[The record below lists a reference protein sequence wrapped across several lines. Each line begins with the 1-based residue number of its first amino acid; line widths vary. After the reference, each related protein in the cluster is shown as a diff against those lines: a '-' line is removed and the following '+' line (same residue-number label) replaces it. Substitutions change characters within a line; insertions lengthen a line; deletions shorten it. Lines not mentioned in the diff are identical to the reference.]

1 MFKIAQG
8 STTVAM
14 VAASAIV
21 APLVGALGYNSEMGR
36 ALLVL
41 AIASG
46 AMVVSHVNDSYF
58 WIVAQGSGIP
68 VSTAYRS
75 QTLATLVQGIVA
87 LLVVWGLSIFLL

>member
-1 MFKIAQG
+1 MIGAMLSTPEMAVVLAIAY
-8 STTVAM
+8 A
-14 VAASAIV
+14 
-21 APLVGALGYNSEMGR
+21 SEMGR

-58 WIVAQGSGIP
+58 WVVAQGSGIP

-75 QTLATLVQGIVA
+75 QTLATLVPGTVA